1 MKKLLEALASLKLAV
16 GLLVLLLLGLAAGT
30 IVESSRGTEVAGRLV
45 YYSWW
50 FLALQGALVVNVVAS
65 LAQLFPWGE
74 PRVGFLTTHAA
85 VVLILVGATVSYFFK
100 QEGQLTLWEGQRGN
114 EVVKLDKDGNVLE
127 RFILPFYFDMERF
140 RIDHYQGTMRPSNF
154 RSEVRVVDAA
164 AGRVFPAAIWMNHPF
179 DYRGWRFFQSSYQQ
193 QGGRSATV
201 LSVSKDPGEP
211 IVFVG
216 YGL

>member
-16 GLLVLLLLGLAAGT
+16 ALLVLLLLGLAAGT
-30 IVESSRGTEVAGRLV
+30 IVESSRGTEVAGKLV

-50 FLALQGALVVNVVAS
+50 FLALQGVLVVNVLAS
-65 LAQLFPWGE
+65 LAHLFPWGK
-74 PRVGFLTTHAA
+74 PRVGFLTTHGAI
-85 VVLILVGATVSYFFK
+85 VLILVGATVSYFFK
-100 QEGQLTLWEGQRGN
+100 QEGQLQLWEGETSNQLSSREG
-114 EVVKLDKDGNVLE
+114 DGAGVA
-127 RFILPFYFDMERF
+127 LPFAVQLDRF
-140 RIDHYQGTMRPSNF
+140 RIDYYQGTMRPSNF
-154 RSEVRVVDAA
+154 RSDVRIIDPA
-164 AGRVFPAAIWMNHPF
+164 AGGAFPANIWMNHPF